1 MIYWDGHR
9 YQVTCSHV
17 LLIDQL
23 ESLDDQT
30 IYHMVR
36 DMCNW
41 LGNWSLGSILKHLVG
56 PSHFIVAVNTK
67 QAACKLQIYHPPSLR
82 PKALCSKAFAM
93 AFLFVRLLWCYD
105 VSRYHFHLPSFHF
118 RALFWV
124 FSYDPG
130 LSVFYRKPEI
140 IASYGNTVKM
150 SFLYARVCL
159 MLIIIVAS
167 YFIIMLVNFM
177 IHFV

>member
-1 MIYWDGHR
+1 MTWSCVDALVCGHSFMIYWDGHR

-30 IYHMVR
+30 IYHMVW

-67 QAACKLQIYHPPSLR
+67 QAACKDFPRHPPSLR

-124 FSYDPG
+124 FSYDSG
-130 LSVFYRKPEI
+130 SQCFIVSLRLLRHMGMLSRW
-140 IASYGNTVKM
+140 ASYMPGSV
-150 SFLYARVCL
+150 
-159 MLIIIVAS
+159 
-167 YFIIMLVNFM
+167 
-177 IHFV
+177 